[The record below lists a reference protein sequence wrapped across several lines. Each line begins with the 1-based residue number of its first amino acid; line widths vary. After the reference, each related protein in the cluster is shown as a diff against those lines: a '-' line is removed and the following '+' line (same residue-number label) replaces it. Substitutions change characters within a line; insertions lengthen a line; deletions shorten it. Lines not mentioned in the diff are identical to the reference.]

1 MTPNNKNTVG
11 CWLVLDDHGDTW
23 RVQCLACDA
32 KLAHSKRLL
41 QSAIPPRCKCG
52 GKVPAIV
59 HSKPVEASKPLT
71 PAVVPVQAVAPV
83 LTPVAKLKGT
93 KPALIGKRSDF
104 EMEADRVAKPPKEPK
119 PLKPPSLPKGH
130 ALNKDLPPIVF
141 GPVEN
146 SRLTIV
152 SLAPTNAWGDRR
164 VNCVCECGNTCT
176 TAYFR
181 IRRRITRSCGC
192 LWKETIAKNHTRR
205 EKQRAMPGDKHG
217 PLTVLREADP
227 VGKTKYRAVD
237 CVCTCGKERTI
248 TVKRLTSLT
257 EDRCRCYQVERPLPK
272 GFGQPRKP
280 PLLEESARYLRRYK
294 RLQAR
299 IAKHEATA
307 SRLRAELDALTPPAT
322 VAQEAK

>member
-1 MTPNNKNTVG
+1 MTPNNKNTIG
-11 CWLVLDDHGDTW
+11 SWLVLDDHGDTW

-32 KLAHSKRLL
+32 KTSQSKRLL

-52 GKVPAIV
+52 GKVA
-59 HSKPVEASKPLT
+59 SKPVEASKPAS
-71 PAVVPVQAVAPV
+71 PAVVPVQVVAPV
-83 LTPVAKLKGT
+83 LTPVAKLV
-93 KPALIGKRSDF
+93 KPEPKPKAVK
-104 EMEADRVAKPPKEPK
+104 EPKPPKPPKE
-119 PLKPPSLPKGH
+119 PSLPKGH
-130 ALNKDLPPIVF
+130 ALNKDLAPIVF
-141 GPVEN
+141 GPVEG

-152 SLAPTNAWGDRR
+152 SLAPTNAWGGRM
-164 VNCVCECGNTCT
+164 VNCLCDCGNTCT

-181 IRRRITRSCGC
+181 IRRGITRSCGC
-192 LWKETIAKNHTRR
+192 LWKETIATNHTRR
-205 EKQRAMPGDKHG
+205 EKLRGLPGDRYG

-294 RLQAR
+294 RLQLR

-307 SRLRAELDALTPPAT
+307 SRLRAELASLTPPAT
-322 VAQEAK
+322 VAQ

>member
-1 MTPNNKNTVG
+1 MTPTKTRTIG
-11 CWLVLDDHGDTW
+11 QWLILDDKGETW
-23 RVQCLACDA
+23 RVQCLACDRIQP
-32 KLAHSKRLL
+32 HSKRLL

-52 GKVPAIV
+52 GKVASV
-59 HSKPVEASKPLT
+59 ASKPVEAHKP
-71 PAVVPVQAVAPV
+71 PEAAVVPVQAVAPV
-83 LTPVAKLKGT
+83 LTPIA
-93 KPALIGKRSDF
+93 KPAK
-104 EMEADRVAKPPKEPK
+104 VKPEPKPKAVKEPK
-119 PLKPPSLPKGH
+119 PPKGH

-141 GPVEN
+141 GPVEG

-152 SLAPTNAWGDRR
+152 SMAESNAWGDRR

-181 IRRRITRSCGC
+181 IRRGITRSCGC
-192 LWKETIAKNHTRR
+192 LWQETIATNHTRR
-205 EKQRAMPGDKHG
+205 EKRRGLPGDRYG

-237 CVCTCGKERTI
+237 CVCVCGKERTI

-272 GFGQPRKP
+272 GFGQPRKA

-322 VAQEAK
+322 VAQ